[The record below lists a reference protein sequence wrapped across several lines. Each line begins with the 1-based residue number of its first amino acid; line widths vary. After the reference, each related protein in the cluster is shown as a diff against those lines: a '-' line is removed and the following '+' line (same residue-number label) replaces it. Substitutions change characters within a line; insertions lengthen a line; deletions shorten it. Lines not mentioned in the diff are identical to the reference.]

1 MNELAPGEVRWFD
14 HKGRARGEFLDYT
27 GNVCTIEESPKAGV
41 LYLGVAE
48 HRMLLT
54 PELLNQLIPMLQS
67 FIGGGKLR

>member
-1 MNELAPGEVRWFD
+1 MNELAPGEVRWTD
-14 HKGRARGEFLDYT
+14 RKGRARGEFLDYA

-41 LYLGVAE
+41 LYLGVSE